1 MSLPTPYSV
10 ALLAA
15 LNVQRYCAEKGKSL
29 GRVRLSRSTLCALS
43 KRKTF
48 RRAFMDELHE
58 SLESLG
64 WMFFEL
70 PDGGFAM
77 LESSSVSG
85 WTKISSS
92 RVAKEAVA
100 VAKGRMS
107 EEELESALEID
118 EGASSDDE

>member
-1 MSLPTPYSV
+1 MSLPTPYAV

-15 LNVQRYCAEKGKSL
+15 LNIQRYSAEKGKSL
-29 GRVRLSRSTLCALS
+29 GRVRLSRSTLCAIS

-77 LESSSVSG
+77 LDSSSVSS

-92 RVAKEAVA
+92 RVSKEAAA
-100 VAKGRMS
+100 VAKGRLS
-107 EEELESALEID
+107 EEELENALEID
-118 EGASSDDE
+118 EEAASDGE

>member
-1 MSLPTPYSV
+1 MSLPTPYAV

-15 LNVQRYCAEKGKSL
+15 LNVQRYASEKGKALS
-29 GRVRLSRSTLCALS
+29 RVRLSRSTLCAIS

-70 PDGGFAM
+70 PDGGFGL
-77 LESSSVSG
+77 LEASSVAG

-92 RVAKEAVA
+92 RISKEVSAIS
-100 VAKGRMS
+100 KGRMS
-107 EEELESALEID
+107 EEELENTLEID
-118 EGASSDDE
+118 EDDSSDDE